1 MSHISFSSTR
11 LGIYLSDWLLCSH
24 RTGVSIRRWSLW
36 WVLSWIFQGPVK
48 ARISFHGYDIR
59 GRGRFRFWLLTATT
73 HPTSEQRR
81 ACIQGTISWFFWVV
95 EEIVFNFFVSEQI
108 GGHLLLYLILLFPLN
123 THTHFT
129 QCQNPTSFSY
139 TIARG
144 AQSST
149 LPCVETKN
157 SNRSVDVFL
166 HRNNNIFHTIMFTP
180 RQFKR
185 TACNVYE
192 LGFFWG
198 MRIWQHE

>member
-1 MSHISFSSTR
+1 MSSFMDFSRACKSKDFFSWLWHSGQGQISV
-11 LGIYLSDWLLCSH
+11 LISH
-24 RTGVSIRRWSLW
+24 RYHPPHKRAAKSVHTRNYIM
-36 WVLSWIFQGPVK
+36 IFFG
-48 ARISFHGYDIR
+48 
-59 GRGRFRFWLLTATT
+59 LLKKSCST
-73 HPTSEQRR
+73 
-81 ACIQGTISWFFWVV
+81 
-95 EEIVFNFFVSEQI
+95 FFVSEQI
-108 GGHLLLYLILLFPLN
+108 GGHLLLYLILFFPLN

-157 SNRSVDVFL
+157 SNRSVDVFI
-166 HRNNNIFHTIMFTP
+166 HRNNNIFHKIMFTP